1 MRKNAKWSEIL
12 DHFRSAHSS
21 SGAMGGD
28 EKLAKQKANNKLNA
42 RERISTLCDDGDF
55 TEIGR
60 LSGIG
65 VDAFVCGFGRIDG
78 RIVAVGAED
87 FTVAGGS
94 IGTSESSKRY
104 RIAEMAL
111 QERIPLIM
119 LLDGAG
125 HRPLRPDD
133 PLVGRIPG
141 DLQMQARLSGR
152 IPFATAVLGPSA
164 GHGALSAP
172 LSDFSVMTPA
182 SAIFSGGPPLVK
194 ASLGEEVTKEELGG
208 PEIALGS
215 GLIDNLSLDDKDA
228 LAQIRTW
235 LSFFPS
241 SAWEHPQKS
250 SSEDGPRATPEL
262 LDIIPADS
270 SQPYDMNDV
279 IKIITDKA
287 TWFEVKSSFGRS
299 ILTGLARVDGNPL
312 AIIANQPMYLGGA
325 IDVDAADKA
334 SHFIQVV
341 DSFHIPLLFLTDVPG
356 VLAGSASEKDGIL
369 RHAGRMFSI
378 QNSAT
383 VPKIQLTLRKAFG
396 FGSSVMGMNPF
407 DNQTLN
413 LAFPGVSFGAMPAR
427 GGDSAISA
435 GEEEARSMEEAIS
448 SSGYRAAA
456 SLSIDDIIEPAD
468 ARSKICFGLELA
480 RSRIKAG
487 GNEPKQRIGNFR

>member
-1 MRKNAKWSEIL
+1 MGKDEKWTEIL
-12 DHFRSAHSS
+12 DKFRAVHSKA
-21 SGAMGGD
+21 GAMGGD
-28 EKLAKQKANNKLNA
+28 EKLAKQKAKKKLNV

-60 LSGIG
+60 LSGG
-65 VDAFVCGFGRIDG
+65 GADAFVCGFGRVDG
-78 RIVAVGAED
+78 RIVAIGAED

-94 IGTSESSKRY
+94 IGISESSKRY
-104 RIAEMAL
+104 RIAEIAL
-111 QERIPLIM
+111 QERAPLIM

-133 PLVGRIPG
+133 PLTGRIPG
-141 DLQMQARLSGR
+141 DLQMQAQLSGR

-172 LSDFSVMTPA
+172 LSDFTVMTPT
-182 SAIFSGGPPLVK
+182 SSIFTGGPPLVK

-208 PEIALGS
+208 PEVALGS

-228 LAQIRTW
+228 LDQVRSW

-241 SAWEHPQKS
+241 SAWEQPPKRS
-250 SSEDGPRATPEL
+250 NGEGPRATPEL

-270 SQPYDMNDV
+270 SQPYDMKEV
-279 IKIITDKA
+279 IKVISDQA
-287 TWFEVKSSFGRS
+287 TWFEVQSSFGRS
-299 ILTGLARVDGNPL
+299 ILTGLARVDGTPL
-312 AIIANQPMYLGGA
+312 AIVANQPMYLSGS

-334 SHFIQVV
+334 SHFIQVA
-341 DSFHIPLLFLTDVPG
+341 DSFHMPLLFLTDIPG
-356 VLAGSASEKDGIL
+356 VLAGSASEKSGIL

-413 LAFPGVSFGAMPAR
+413 LAFPGVSFGAMPAK
-427 GGDSAISA
+427 GGDSAVGA
-435 GEEEARSMEEAIS
+435 GEEETRSMEKAIS

-468 ARSKICFGLELA
+468 TRSKILFGLELA
-480 RSRIKAG
+480 RSRIESHHNG
-487 GNEPKQRIGNFR
+487 PKQRVGNFR